1 MTPKSQA
8 TKEEREEVLSWCVDA
23 AGSMG
28 FEVTEKFDS
37 DFVRLRHGD
46 GRTFV
51 TAAAVFA
58 APIEIDRDTAAVA
71 RLVQALSAVIRD
83 TKYILH
89 LRRPV
94 PKGFNPE
101 PVARATQMWLSARE
115 RGEGV
120 WRNALYEDAQVSVEI
135 SLTDLPAEPDS
146 ETLMFIARRSLSSL
160 SLNTLENKLIA
171 LAEKNA
177 LIDHEEPF
185 VLAVGSSNPWNI
197 TRGFLRHWLYGV
209 PLEAKTNR
217 EAAGQTFDALHE
229 PTGLFATPIGSR
241 ISGLWWR
248 SGAEGK
254 EGYETGW
261 AQENPWNSF
270 VGDMPSFSGPRYGVA
285 KMNAKRGL
293 AFTAV
298 AMRWFSV

>member
-1 MTPKSQA
+1 MAKKPQA
-8 TKEEREEVLSWCVDA
+8 MEEKREQVLSWCLSVADSL
-23 AGSMG
+23 GYSVS
-28 FEVTEKFDS
+28 ETIDS
-37 DFVRLRHGD
+37 DFVRLRHSNGQTLLA
-46 GRTFV
+46 G
-51 TAAAVFA
+51 AAVFA
-58 APIEIDRDTAAVA
+58 APTEINRETEAVD

-94 PKGFNPE
+94 PERFNPE

-120 WRNALYEDAQVSVEI
+120 WRNALYEDDKVSVEI

-146 ETLMFIARRSLSSL
+146 ETLMFIARRGRSSL
-160 SLNTLENKLIA
+160 SLNALERKLIA

-177 LIDHEEPF
+177 LLDYEEPF

-209 PLEAKTNR
+209 PLEAKTSR

-270 VGDMPSFSGPRYGVA
+270 VGTMPSFSGPRYGIA

>member
-1 MTPKSQA
+1 MAQKMPSMQK
-8 TKEEREEVLSWCVDA
+8 EREQVLSWSVSVAD
-23 AGSMG
+23 SMG
-28 FEVTEKFDS
+28 FQVSETLEE
-37 DFVRLRHGD
+37 DFVRLQHSD
-46 GRTFV
+46 GRTFL
-51 TAAAVFA
+51 TAAAVFS
-58 APIEIDRDTAAVA
+58 APKEIDCDNEAVE
-71 RLVQALSAVIRD
+71 RLVRALTAVIREN
-83 TKYILH
+83 KYILH
-89 LRRPV
+89 LRRAV

-101 PVARATQMWLSARE
+101 PVARATQMWLTARE
-115 RGEGV
+115 KGEGI
-120 WRNALYEDAQVSVEI
+120 WRNALYEDDQVSVEI

-146 ETLMFIARRSLSSL
+146 ETLMFIARRGLSS
-160 SLNTLENKLIA
+160 SLLNSLERKLIA

-177 LIDHEEPF
+177 LLDFEEPF
-185 VLAVGSSNPWNI
+185 VLAVGSPNPWNI

-209 PLEAKTNR
+209 PLEARTER
-217 EAAGQTFDALHE
+217 QGTAQTFEALHE

-241 ISGLWWR
+241 ISGLWWQ

-270 VGDMPSFSGPRYGVA
+270 VGGMPSFSGPRYGVA

-298 AMRWFSV
+298 GMRWFPV